1 MARKPV
7 YLEFFNVESEEEKLK
22 ILNEELIKKEIID
35 DEESLV
41 VELDLNLE
49 EKSKELL
56 ELFEKYK
63 DNIPS
68 FYKYV
73 EVSKNEKK

>member
-1 MARKPV
+1 MAKKSV
-7 YLEFFNVESEEEKLK
+7 YLEFFNVESEEEKIQ

-73 EVSKNEKK
+73 EVPSCEKK

>member
-1 MARKPV
+1 MAKKSV
-7 YLEFFNVESEEEKLK
+7 YLEFFNVKSEEEKLK
-22 ILNEELIKKEIID
+22 ILNEELIKKEIVD

-73 EVSKNEKK
+73 EVPER

>member
-1 MARKPV
+1 MAKKSV
-7 YLEFFNVESEEEKLK
+7 YLEFFNVESEEEKIQ

-73 EVSKNEKK
+73 EVPER

>member
-1 MARKPV
+1 MAKKTV
-7 YLEFFNVESEEEKLK
+7 YLEFFNVESEEEKIQ

-73 EVSKNEKK
+73 EVPER

>member
-1 MARKPV
+1 MAKKSV
-7 YLEFFNVESEEEKLK
+7 YLEFFNVKSEEEKLK
-22 ILNEELIKKEIID
+22 ILNEELIKKEIVD

-73 EVSKNEKK
+73 EVPSHEKK